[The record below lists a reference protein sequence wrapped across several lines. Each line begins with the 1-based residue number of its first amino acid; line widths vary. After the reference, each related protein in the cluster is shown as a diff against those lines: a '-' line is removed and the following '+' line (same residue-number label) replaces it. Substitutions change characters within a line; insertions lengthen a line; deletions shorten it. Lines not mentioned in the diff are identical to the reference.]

1 MLVIL
6 FFPLFLLNQELF
18 SLLALPRN
26 VHALNRQMVGWAW
39 RDLKGHSHASA
50 SFCSTDARLYI
61 DIQLIFA
68 DCSQI
73 LILSVV
79 QYLFF
84 FLFYNF
90 PFLSFSVVGLS
101 GMHACSDVSESATP
115 WTIACQAPLSMEFSR
130 KEYWSGLPFS
140 PPGDRPTLGIEH
152 TSPALA
158 GSFLTTEPPGKPR
171 FKEGYRSCKSTR
183 LASHLIAKYSS
194 SFLLHIL
201 ISM

>member
-84 FLFYNF
+84 FSFLQFSILEFFCCWPLRHACMLRCIWVCNSMDYSLPGSSVHGILHVRTLERVAMLFYNIHN
-90 PFLSFSVVGLS
+90 LSVYLNN
-101 GMHACSDVSESATP
+101 
-115 WTIACQAPLSMEFSR
+115 
-130 KEYWSGLPFS
+130 Y
-140 PPGDRPTLGIEH
+140 
-152 TSPALA
+152 LA
-158 GSFLTTEPPGKPR
+158 VKW
-171 FKEGYRSCKSTR
+171 
-183 LASHLIAKYSS
+183 
-194 SFLLHIL
+194 
-201 ISM
+201 